1 MKNIVIL
8 LTLVMLFFSC
18 KENVINGFDAKSVQ
32 KDLAIA
38 LNGSEWEA
46 ESPNSYYE
54 KITFYNE
61 VILVTRNGVTSAVD
75 YDVTNVTGPM
85 ETLPTSLQ
93 LRLKSGLPTNELYVN
108 NDYTSLGSVIRLDKN
123 VPYSQQSEF
132 KRVK

>member
-1 MKNIVIL
+1 MKNIVVL

-85 ETLPTSLQ
+85 ETLPKSLQ